1 MFEKKRLHI
10 SSNVFMYMY
19 CVYVPV
25 NPLLQHSQKR
35 LVGFFKQVYVHL
47 SGFLVALLQCDPM

>member
-1 MFEKKRLHI
+1 
-10 SSNVFMYMY
+10 MYMY